1 MSKKAKKQSK
11 KLIARNERADGTTE
25 VYLTG
30 SPTKTVL
37 GKIIIAVLA
46 FAMIATVLAG
56 LIIVM
61 AQM

>member
-37 GKIIIAVLA
+37 GKIIVGLLA

-61 AQM
+61 TQM

>member
-37 GKIIIAVLA
+37 GKIIVGLLA

>member
-37 GKIIIAVLA
+37 GKIIIALLA

-61 AQM
+61 TQM

>member
-1 MSKKAKKQSK
+1 MSKKVKKQSK

-37 GKIIIAVLA
+37 GKIIVGLLA

-61 AQM
+61 TQM

>member
-37 GKIIIAVLA
+37 GKIIVAALA

>member
-30 SPTKTVL
+30 SPTKTTL
-37 GKIIIAVLA
+37 GKIIVAILA
-46 FAMIATVLAG
+46 FAMVIGTVAG
-56 LIIVM
+56 LVIAM
-61 AQM
+61 LQM